1 MTINTLIVLSFVRK
15 IRVNYTAQS
24 MARGLYTEKL
34 FTYGTLQTEEV
45 QLETFGRLLEGHAD
59 ALPQYTLK
67 TIEIQDQEFVAKS
80 GTAIH
85 RNLEFTGAAS
95 DYVEGT
101 VYSVTQQELEQA
113 DAYEPEGYKRLMV
126 ELKSGAKAWV
136 YVNQS

>member
-1 MTINTLIVLSFVRK
+1 MER
-15 IRVNYTAQS
+15 R
-24 MARGLYTEKL
+24 LYTENF

-45 QLETFGRLLEGHAD
+45 QLEIFGRRLEGHVD
-59 ALPQYTLK
+59 ALPQYILR

-85 RNLEFTGAAS
+85 RNLQFTGVAS

-101 VYSVTQQELEQA
+101 VYSVTREELEQA
-113 DAYEPEGYKRLMV
+113 DAYEPEGYKRLSV

>member
-1 MTINTLIVLSFVRK
+1 MER
-15 IRVNYTAQS
+15 R
-24 MARGLYTEKL
+24 LYTDNL

-85 RNLEFTGAAS
+85 RNLQFTGVTS

>member
-1 MTINTLIVLSFVRK
+1 MER
-15 IRVNYTAQS
+15 R
-24 MARGLYTEKL
+24 LYTENL
-34 FTYGTLQTEEV
+34 FTYGSLQTEEV
-45 QLETFGRLLEGHAD
+45 QLETFGRRLEGHPD

-67 TIEIQDQEFVAKS
+67 TIEIQDQDFVAKS

-85 RNLEFTGAAS
+85 RNLQFTGDAS

-101 VYSVTQQELEQA
+101 VYSVTRDELKQA
-113 DAYEPEGYKRLMV
+113 DAYEPEGYERLLV